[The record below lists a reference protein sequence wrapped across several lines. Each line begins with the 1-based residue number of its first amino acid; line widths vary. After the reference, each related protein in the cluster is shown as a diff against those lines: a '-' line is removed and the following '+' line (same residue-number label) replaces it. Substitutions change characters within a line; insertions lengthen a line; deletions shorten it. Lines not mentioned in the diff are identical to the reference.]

1 MNDQPDAALMV
12 LGSLSNDEHDRLD
25 SEDSLRPVQVLRSG
39 QFDPLDVD
47 WPSDLGAST
56 GVPFNG
62 GVALAS
68 QSTIHMRDAILT
80 GLHDVHELSVDRD
93 SLWIPNTGSNELL
106 SVSISGDVER
116 HYLGSGYH
124 HCNQVFR
131 CAAGA
136 RWGLVHHI
144 HGRQLLRRVAG
155 RILKSQGDGG
165 LLSLDHEDNIE
176 LRLAAPH
183 SARVINGENWILD
196 SGRAVVRRYSA
207 DWTELGQIA
216 LGGWGRGAQV
226 TLDEAFMYVG
236 LSPLRRRYQSVSQVS
251 AIRKPE
257 VHVIDVERQEVVER
271 LPVDGID
278 QINGLLFASV
288 DAVRAATS
296 STAPEVDVVG
306 SDRVRLSESADE

>member
-1 MNDQPDAALMV
+1 MSDPSEAALMV
-12 LGSLSNDEHDRLD
+12 LGSLSNDEHDRLHT
-25 SEDSLRPVQVLRSG
+25 EDSLRPVHVLRNG
-39 QFDPLDVD
+39 RFDPIDVG
-47 WPSDLGAST
+47 WPSALGAST
-56 GVPFNG
+56 GIPFNG

-68 QSTIHMRDAILT
+68 QNTIHLHDAILT

-106 SVSISGDVER
+106 TVSMSGGVE
-116 HYLGSGYH
+116 HHDLGSGYH

-136 RWGLVHHI
+136 LWALVHHI

-165 LLSLDHEDNIE
+165 LLSLDHQDNLE

-196 SGRAVVRRYSA
+196 SGRAVVRRYSPE
-207 DWTELGQIA
+207 WTELGEIA
-216 LGGWGRGAQV
+216 LGGWGRGAHV
-226 TLDEAFMYVG
+226 TPGEAFMYVG
-236 LSPLRRRYQSVSQVS
+236 LSPLRRRYQSVSQVP
-251 AIRKPE
+251 AIQRPE
-257 VHVIDVERQEVVER
+257 VHVIDVERQTVVEK
-271 LPVDGID
+271 LPVHGID

-296 STAPEVDVVG
+296 SGAPEVDVGG